1 MSSPRGSTRRPSK
14 SKSPKDG
21 TRRAPPRGPL
31 MADPL
36 FEAMGRGNLKWGD
49 LLMNNAPRNTVVR
62 SSSSSRRSSP
72 NSIFENFSTPD
83 LRLKKFIWEHFPVV
97 LEEITTRN
105 GSEKYAVKWH
115 RKNLEEWRSSRTT
128 SWDEAME
135 YQLFSQVRLLHALRK
150 HPHLYKLHPPR
161 NTGEIVIIEM
171 IGDAKRPHS
180 PARAGAGD
188 VIVAA
193 PVAAP
198 VPVLRKLND
207 ITTFFPGVVVW
218 KRVEGRAGESTYAL
232 TIRVDFMKRTDDK
245 TARVLLRN
253 LEAALRAS
261 RFWSVLA
268 PANRGEFLRLEMRH
282 D

>member
-1 MSSPRGSTRRPSK
+1 
-14 SKSPKDG
+14 
-21 TRRAPPRGPL
+21 

-36 FEAMGRGNLKWGD
+36 FEAMERGNLKWGD
-49 LLMNNAPRNTVVR
+49 LLMNNAPRNTVAR
-62 SSSSSRRSSP
+62 SSSSSASSRNSSP

-180 PARAGAGD
+180 PPRAGTG
-188 VIVAA
+188 AA
-193 PVAAP
+193 AAP

-232 TIRVDFMKRTDDK
+232 TIRGDFMKRTDDK
-245 TARVLLRN
+245 TARVVLRD

-268 PANRGEFLRLEMRH
+268 PADRGEFLRLEMRH

>member
-1 MSSPRGSTRRPSK
+1 MPSPKSTTRRASK
-14 SKSPKDG
+14 SKSPNSH
-21 TRRAPPRGPL
+21 TRRAPAARGAL
-31 MADPL
+31 IADPF
-36 FEAMGRGNLKWGD
+36 FEAMERGNLKWGN
-49 LLMNNAPRNTVVR
+49 LLMSASASR
-62 SSSSSRRSSP
+62 SSSRASSRASSI
-72 NSIFENFSTPD
+72 NSAFENFSTPD
-83 LRLKKFIWEHFPVV
+83 LHLKKFIWENFPVV

-135 YQLFSQVRLLHALRK
+135 YELYSQLRLLHSLRK
-150 HPHLYKLHPPR
+150 HPHLYKLLPPR

-171 IGDAKRPHS
+171 VGVVKRAES
-180 PARAGAGD
+180 PKRVAPRM
-188 VIVAA
+188 AA
-193 PVAAP
+193 PP

-218 KRVEGRAGESTYAL
+218 KKVEGRKGESTYAL
-232 TIRVDFMKRTDDK
+232 TIRGDFMKRVDDK
-245 TARVLLRN
+245 TMRIVLRD

-268 PANRGEFLRLEMRH
+268 PGDRSEFMRLEMRH

>member
-1 MSSPRGSTRRPSK
+1 MSSPRGSTRRTSK
-14 SKSPKDG
+14 SKSPKDR

-36 FEAMGRGNLKWGD
+36 FEAMERGNLKWGD
-49 LLMNNAPRNTVVR
+49 LLMNNAPRNTVAR
-62 SSSSSRRSSP
+62 SSSSSASSRKSSP

-180 PARAGAGD
+180 PPRAGTG
-188 VIVAA
+188 AA
-193 PVAAP
+193 AAP

-232 TIRVDFMKRTDDK
+232 TIRGDFMKRTDDK
-245 TARVLLRN
+245 TARVVLRD

-268 PANRGEFLRLEMRH
+268 PADRGEFLRLEMRH